1 MRYPRRCGGTGP
13 VSYAGS
19 ILGFPSSGSSG
30 AAEFAETSS
39 VSSDMDVTLIA
50 LIAAMIDAGWTEV
63 ESNDS
68 AGNPVAVAA
77 DFNNAGAWWLGE
89 APSGLQLCI
98 YKGGTPTTDVGFAAS
113 GSGAFSGGGN
123 GTRPTAGDETDTTTF
138 TLLPLG
144 PHTAKIR
151 VQQGA
156 PWGVQVS
163 VTASGELVS
172 VIPSAGSTD
181 VAIAFA
187 ATGDFF
193 LRPFDANVIADALA
207 NK

>member
-1 MRYPRRCGGTGP
+1 M
-13 VSYAGS
+13 SYAGS

-30 AAEFAETSS
+30 AATFAETSS
-39 VSSDMDVTLIA
+39 ASGDMDVTLIA
-50 LIAAMIDAGWTEV
+50 LIAAVTDAGWTEV
-63 ESNDS
+63 DSNDGT
-68 AGNPVAVAA
+68 GNPIAVAA

-123 GTRPTAGDETDTTTF
+123 GTRPTAGDETDTTAL
-138 TLLPLG
+138 TLLPIG
-144 PHTAKIR
+144 AHTAKIR

-163 VTASGELVS
+163 VTVSGELVS

-181 VAIAFA
+181 VAIAIA
-187 ATGDFF
+187 VAGDFF
-193 LRPFDANVIADALA
+193 LRPVDVAVIADALA
-207 NK
+207 NR